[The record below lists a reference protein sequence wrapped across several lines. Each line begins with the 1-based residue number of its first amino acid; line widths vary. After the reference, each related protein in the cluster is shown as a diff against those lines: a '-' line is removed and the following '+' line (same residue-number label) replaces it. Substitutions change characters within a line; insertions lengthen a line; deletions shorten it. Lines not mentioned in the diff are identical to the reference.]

1 MIKSKILKYR
11 TSLRIVW
18 WITLI
23 LTYIAA
29 VLPQNLAPTVGSLND
44 KSHHILAFLV
54 LGLLL
59 RFAYEIKYWHAFLA
73 LVVFGA
79 FIEVSQLF
87 AINRSAEVV
96 DVLADVIGIFIGLK
110 LYKYLQKVI

>member
-1 MIKSKILKYR
+1 MAPS
-11 TSLRIVW
+11 VG
-18 WITLI
+18 TL
-23 LTYIAA
+23 
-29 VLPQNLAPTVGSLND
+29 SD

-54 LGLLL
+54 LSLLL

-73 LVVFGA
+73 LVLFGA

-87 AINRSAEVV
+87 AINRSGEVV

-110 LYKYLQKVI
+110 LYKYLQRVL